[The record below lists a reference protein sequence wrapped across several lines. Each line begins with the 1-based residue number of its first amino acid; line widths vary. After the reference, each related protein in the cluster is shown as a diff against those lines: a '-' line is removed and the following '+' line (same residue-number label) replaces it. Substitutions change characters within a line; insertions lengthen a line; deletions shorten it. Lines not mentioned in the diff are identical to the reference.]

1 MNDSR
6 HAIIRLYRLAGLLPG
21 ALLLLLLSALSA
33 AAQSQDLG
41 FPTAVST
48 NEISGRITARDIG
61 DARLTRHYYI
71 LAGTPGDFVF
81 SVTSN
86 NLNGDVDIFTAGSL
100 RPMGKISI
108 YAGSQPTSATKTIFL
123 RQRESLVLRVEARSP
138 NDNEGTYSVRFA
150 GTFEPV
156 MSAPTPPEESVTP
169 TLSERTDRSVRRV
182 TSSGARIDEPEPEPT
197 PSTTETTASANTE
210 TTSSETTAATTAQ
223 PSSTT
228 TEASAPAE
236 TAATKPE
243 PVRTAR
249 TARRPRGRRN
259 STRAAT
265 TRPQPSPGET
275 STESSSTTSS
285 SGSSSSSTPATLN
298 PRLIIETRDGMRQER
313 FMSTVRSVTV
323 QNGQI
328 VIVSSNGARTERISL
343 ASILK
348 MSIEP

>member
-1 MNDSR
+1 MNASR
-6 HAIIRLYRLAGLLPG
+6 HATLPRHRLAALLPA
-21 ALLLLLLSALSA
+21 ALLVLLLSALSA

-48 NEISGRITARDIG
+48 NEISGRIVARDVG

-71 LAGTPGDFVF
+71 LAGAPGDLVF
-81 SVTSN
+81 TVTSN

-108 YAGSQPTSATKTIFL
+108 YAGSQPTSATRTIFL
-123 RQRESLVLRVEARSP
+123 RQRESLILRVEARSA
-138 NDNEGTYSVRFA
+138 NDDEGTYSVRFA

-156 MSAPTPPEESVTP
+156 MSAPTAPEESLTP
-169 TLSERTDRSVRRV
+169 TVSERTDRSVRRV
-182 TSSGARIDEPEPEPT
+182 TSSGARIDEPEPT
-197 PSTTETTASANTE
+197 PSNTETTASGTTE
-210 TTSSETTAATTAQ
+210 TTTNTTTAQ
-223 PSSTT
+223 PSSST
-228 TEASAPAE
+228 TEAGAATSAPAE
-236 TAATKPE
+236 TATTNSE

-249 TARRPRGRRN
+249 TTRRPRGRR
-259 STRAAT
+259 SSSRTASP
-265 TRPQPSPGET
+265 RPQPAPTET
-275 STESSSTTSS
+275 STEAASASS
-285 SGSSSSSTPATLN
+285 SGSTASAPATLN

-323 QNGQI
+323 QNGQV

-348 MSIEP
+348 MSIEQ

>member
-1 MNDSR
+1 MHDSR
-6 HAIIRLYRLAGLLPG
+6 HAPLPHHRLAGRLLA

-48 NEISGRITARDIG
+48 NEISGHITARDIG

-71 LAGTPGDFVF
+71 LAGTPGDFIF
-81 SVTSN
+81 TVTSS

-108 YAGSQPTSATKTIFL
+108 YAGSQPTNATRTIFL
-123 RQRESLVLRVEARSP
+123 RQRESLILRVEARSA

-156 MSAPTPPEESVTP
+156 MTAPTPPEESLTP
-169 TLSERTDRSVRRV
+169 TLSERTDRNTRRV
-182 TSSGARIDEPEPEPT
+182 TSSGARIEEPEPEPT
-197 PSTTETTASANTE
+197 ASTTEATPTGTAE
-210 TTSSETTAATTAQ
+210 PTTSATTTQ
-223 PSSTT
+223 PSSTA
-228 TEASAPAE
+228 TEAGAE
-236 TAATKPE
+236 TSRPVEPATTKPE

-249 TARRPRGRRN
+249 TRRPRGRR
-259 STRAAT
+259 SSSRAAT
-265 TRPQPSPGET
+265 PAPQPSGEP
-275 STESSSTTSS
+275 STEATAV
-285 SGSSSSSTPATLN
+285 SSSSAPATLN

>member
-6 HAIIRLYRLAGLLPG
+6 HAIVGRHRLAGRLPI

-48 NEISGRITARDIG
+48 NEIGGRIAARDIG

-81 SVTSN
+81 TVTSN

-123 RQRESLVLRVEARSP
+123 RQRESLILRVEARSP

-156 MSAPTPPEESVTP
+156 MSAPTPPEESLTP

-182 TSSGARIDEPEPEPT
+182 TSSGARIDEPEPT
-197 PSTTETTASANTE
+197 PSSTETTASANTE
-210 TTSSETTAATTAQ
+210 TTSPETTAATAQ
-223 PSSTT
+223 PSSTA

-249 TARRPRGRRN
+249 TGRRPRGRRS

-275 STESSSTTSS
+275 STESSSV
-285 SGSSSSSTPATLN
+285 SSSSSAPATLN

>member
-6 HAIIRLYRLAGLLPG
+6 HAIIGRHRLAGLLPA
-21 ALLLLLLSALSA
+21 ALLLMLVSALSA

-41 FPTAVST
+41 FPTPVST

-71 LAGTPGDFVF
+71 LAGTPGDLVF
-81 SVTSN
+81 TVTSN

-108 YAGSQPTSATKTIFL
+108 YAGSQSASATKTIFL
-123 RQRESLVLRVEARSP
+123 RQRESLILRVEARSP

-156 MSAPTPPEESVTP
+156 MSAPTPPEESLTP

-197 PSTTETTASANTE
+197 PSNTETTASGNAE
-210 TTSSETTAATTAQ
+210 TTNSEATATTAQ
-223 PSSTT
+223 PSSTA
-228 TEASAPAE
+228 TEAGAPAE

-249 TARRPRGRRN
+249 TTRRPRGRR
-259 STRAAT
+259 RAAT
-265 TRPQPSPGET
+265 TRPQPSPSET
-275 STESSSTTSS
+275 STESPST
-285 SGSSSSSTPATLN
+285 SSSSSTPATLN

>member
-6 HAIIRLYRLAGLLPG
+6 HATLSRQGLAGLLPA

-48 NEISGRITARDIG
+48 NEISGRIAARDIG

-71 LAGTPGDFVF
+71 LAGTPGDFIF
-81 SVTSN
+81 TVTSN

-108 YAGSQPTSATKTIFL
+108 YAGSQPTNATRTIFL
-123 RQRESLVLRVEARSP
+123 RQRESLIMRVEARSA
-138 NDNEGTYSVRFA
+138 NDDEGTYSVRFA

-156 MSAPTPPEESVTP
+156 LTAPTAPEESPTP
-169 TLSERTDRSVRRV
+169 TLSERTDRNTRRV
-182 TSSGARIDEPEPEPT
+182 TSSGARIEEPEPAPT
-197 PSTTETTASANTE
+197 ASNTEATPTGTAETTG
-210 TTSSETTAATTAQ
+210 TTAQ
-223 PSSTT
+223 PSST
-228 TEASAPAE
+228 ASETGTSGPVEPAP
-236 TAATKPE
+236 KPE
-243 PVRTAR
+243 PVRAAR
-249 TARRPRGRRN
+249 AGRRPRGRRSN
-259 STRAAT
+259 RAAT
-265 TRPQPSPGET
+265 PTPQPTPGEP
-275 STESSSTTSS
+275 STEATTTSS
-285 SGSSSSSTPATLN
+285 SSAPATLN
-298 PRLIIETRDGMRQER
+298 PRLIIEMRDGMRQER